1 MDDLEFRRRISAH
14 PNSTDKELVEFA
26 EQHSERQE
34 FINDMQAFDLEL
46 ANALDVPVP
55 AGLAERILANT
66 AAHAQNESVTT
77 EQLNQAPADTSAQ
90 TPPQRTDNV
99 VEASTR
105 FKRARLPLA
114 MAASV
119 LVAVGAFLFSSEQN
133 VAYAAGEHALAHVYY
148 EINSLQ
154 KTEAISLATVNEK
167 FAVLGGHL
175 DELPGKV
182 TYLMFCDFKG
192 QKGLHLVFESDYGP
206 MTVFIVPS
214 KQQSFGI
221 GDDDFQDDRFE
232 GHINRGADADTILV
246 ASLGAPLENYND
258 RINVAIRWLN

>member
-1 MDDLEFRRRISAH
+1 MDDLEFRRRISAQ
-14 PNSTDKELVEFA
+14 PNSTEKELLEFA
-26 EQHSERQE
+26 EQHPERQA
-34 FINDMQAFDLEL
+34 FIDEMQAFDTQLSG
-46 ANALDVPVP
+46 ALDIPVP
-55 AGLAERILANT
+55 AGLTERILANT
-66 AAHAQNESVTT
+66 AAHAQNEPATT
-77 EQLNQAPADTSAQ
+77 EQINQATVDVSAQ

-105 FKRARLPLA
+105 FKHAHLPLA
-114 MAASV
+114 LAASL
-119 LVAVGAFLFSSEQN
+119 LVVVSAFFFSSKQN
-133 VAYAAGEHALAHVYY
+133 VAYAAGEHALAHVYH

-154 KTEAISLATVNEK
+154 KTQAISLATVNEK

-192 QKGLHLVFESDYGP
+192 QKGLHLVFESEYGP

-221 GDDDFQDDRFE
+221 GDDDFQDDRFA

-258 RINVAIRWLN
+258 RINGAIRWLN

>member
-1 MDDLEFRRRISAH
+1 MDDLEFRRRISAQ
-14 PNSTDKELVEFA
+14 PNSTEKELLEFA
-26 EQHSERQE
+26 EQHPERQA
-34 FINDMQAFDLEL
+34 FIDDMQAFDVQLSG
-46 ANALDVPVP
+46 ALDIPVP

-66 AAHAQNESVTT
+66 EAHAQNDAPIT
-77 EQLNQAPADTSAQ
+77 EQRFTEQ
-90 TPPQRTDNV
+90 TNATTLQQPTDNV
-99 VEASTR
+99 IEASSR

-114 MAASV
+114 MAASL
-119 LVAVGAFLFSSEQN
+119 LVAVGAFFFSSEQN
-133 VAYAAGEHALAHVYY
+133 IAYAAGEHALAHVYY

-214 KQQSFGI
+214 KQQTFGI
-221 GDDDFQDDRFE
+221 GDDDFQDDRFA

-246 ASLGAPLENYND
+246 ASLGTPLENYND
-258 RINVAIRWLN
+258 RINGAIRWLN